1 MITAVLDTT
10 VIVHLLRK
18 YSPAVTWLASQQETF
33 AITPIT
39 WMEVM
44 VGVANKRAKTDY
56 LSVLKSFDM
65 LHLIAEDQDWAMT
78 QMDKHRLSQ
87 GVGIMDCFNAS
98 LPNRLNIP
106 IYTHNQKDFLK
117 ILPTHLVVKPY

>member
-1 MITAVLDTT
+1 VIAAVLDTT

-18 YSPAVTWLASQQETF
+18 FSPAVTWLASQNVTF

-44 VGVANKRAKTDY
+44 VGVANKRAQADY
-56 LSVLKSFDM
+56 LHVLISFEM
-65 LHLIAEDQDWAMT
+65 LHLTSEDQDWAME
-78 QMDKHRLSQ
+78 QMEQHRLSQ
-87 GVGIMDCFNAS
+87 GVGVMDCFNAS
-98 LPNRLNIP
+98 ICNRLKIP

-117 ILPTHLVVKPY
+117 MLSQELVIKPY